1 MAYLTLEAEINHGR
15 ISVAEPDKLPAT
27 GKALLTVLDA
37 PERKP
42 DMDVIKSVLG
52 TLKTPIDGA
61 AYERKIRAEWDER
74 ERKQWGGR

>member
-42 DMDVIKSVLG
+42 DMDVIKSILG

-61 AYERKIRAEWDER
+61 AYEREIRAEWEER
-74 ERKQWGGR
+74 EKKQWGQ